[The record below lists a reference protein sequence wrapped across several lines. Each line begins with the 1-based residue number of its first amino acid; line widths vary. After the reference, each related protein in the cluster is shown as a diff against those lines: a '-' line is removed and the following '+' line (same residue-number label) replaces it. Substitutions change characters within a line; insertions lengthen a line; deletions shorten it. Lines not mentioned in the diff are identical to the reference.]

1 MLFDKSHKSW
11 ICNDDQRPCLINQQ
25 VILTK
30 DYFSFDEVKLQDEEQ
45 RQKTKSAEFIL
56 LSFLVKNDI

>member
-30 DYFSFDEVKLQDEEQ
+30 DYLLFDKVNLQDEEQ
-45 RQKTKSAEFIL
+45 RQKTKSAEFVL
-56 LSFLVKNDI
+56 L